1 MYTLLQELQHGA
13 QPLQPGPQ
21 AVLAPAL
28 ALTAPLCSS
37 VDIRRSCV
45 MVPDPNLDRKLC
57 GGADQL
63 LDSLEQFRPEQWGL
77 PPFPA
82 DGS

>member
-1 MYTLLQELQHGA
+1 
-13 QPLQPGPQ
+13 
-21 AVLAPAL
+21 
-28 ALTAPLCSS
+28 
-37 VDIRRSCV
+37 

-57 GGADQL
+57 GEADQL

-82 DGS
+82 GADGS

>member
-1 MYTLLQELQHGA
+1 MLNPVPLAA
-13 QPLQPGPQ
+13 QP
-21 AVLAPAL
+21 AL
-28 ALTAPLCSS
+28 
-37 VDIRRSCV
+37 RRSCI

-57 GGADQL
+57 GEADQL

-82 DGS
+82 GADGS

>member
-1 MYTLLQELQHGA
+1 
-13 QPLQPGPQ
+13 
-21 AVLAPAL
+21 
-28 ALTAPLCSS
+28 
-37 VDIRRSCV
+37 
-45 MVPDPNLDRKLC
+45 MVPDPNLDRSLC